1 MTHAVTADN
10 DRSTKTRLQR
20 LGMTL
25 GGVGLVLAAVA
36 GCTNSDSFM
45 DPSVVGRWERTPTTV
60 PILTHLAAIE
70 DDNVQFVEISE
81 ITPNDLLPEAEAY
94 RVGPGDFLNLT
105 VFDLIQ
111 RGQPEPLARTV
122 DQNGYIEIPQ
132 LGRIF
137 VSGLTEAGVADAIGL
152 RMADIVQD
160 PTVSVV
166 VAQRRQQLFH
176 LMGAVNAPGPYLI
189 PSSDYKL
196 LQALVSAGGF
206 PEFVK
211 EVYIIR
217 QVPLTPEAAGK
228 APEDPSDFGS
238 RTLPI
243 EVNRTPTDTEAE
255 DLLDVIE
262 DLSSSPV
269 VVSGGEGFDAIVSF
283 ETLERARLA
292 ERMAQPEPIINLIEP
307 SSDEMNRSDI
317 NSVGDATQPAQAPR
331 WIFREGEWVR
341 VQPQGM
347 AEATPESPA
356 PDPMAAAGALVTQR
370 VIRVPVKPL
379 VAGDARYNVVVR
391 PGDVVRVPPA
401 PTGNIYID
409 GQVVRPGVYQLPF
422 TGGLTL
428 NRALTAAGGLNGLAI
443 PERVDLTRM
452 VGPDQEATIMLNL
465 RAIAEGTQPELYLK
479 PNDRINVG
487 TNFWATPLAVIRGGF
502 RASYG
507 FGFLLDRN
515 FGSDVFGAPP
525 TNVN

>member
-1 MTHAVTADN
+1 MQPASNT
-10 DRSTKTRLQR
+10 SQR
-20 LGMTL
+20 RTL
-25 GGVGLVLAAVA
+25 GRSLLTLGLAGSLLATIP

-45 DPSVVGRWERTPTTV
+45 DPSVTGRWERTPTKV

-70 DDNVQFVEISE
+70 DEDTQYVEITD
-81 ITPNDLLPEAEAY
+81 ITPSDLLPEAEAY
-94 RVGPGDFLNLT
+94 RVGPGDFLNIT
-105 VFDLIQ
+105 AFDLIQ
-111 RGQPEPLARTV
+111 RNVPELLQRTV
-122 DQNGYIEIPQ
+122 DENGYIEIPQ

-137 VSGLTEAGVADAIGL
+137 VNGLTEPEVAREIESY
-152 RMADIVQD
+152 MADIIND
-160 PTVSVV
+160 PDVSVV

-176 LMGAVNAPGPYLI
+176 LMGAVNQPGPYLI
-189 PSSDYKL
+189 PASDYRL

-206 PEFVK
+206 PEYVK

-217 QVPLTPEAAGK
+217 QVPLTDEARGR
-228 APEDPSDFGS
+228 APESPGDFSRPPSTQSNNTDDPD
-238 RTLPI
+238 
-243 EVNRTPTDTEAE
+243 AE
-255 DLLDVIE
+255 DLLDVID
-262 DLSSSPV
+262 DLSAPSV
-269 VVSGGEGFDAIVSF
+269 VGAGGEFDRVPSF

-292 ERMAQPEPIINLIEP
+292 ERAEWQPEPIIDLIDPNDDNEP
-307 SSDEMNRSDI
+307 RGDI
-317 NSVGDATQPAQAPR
+317 AGVGDPSRPAQAPR

-341 VQPQGM
+341 VRPAGEV
-347 AEATPESPA
+347 AVTPASSEM
-356 PDPMAAAGALVTQR
+356 DPMDVASGLVTQR

-379 VAGDARYNVVVR
+379 VSGDARYNVIVR

-422 TGGLTL
+422 VGGLTL
-428 NRALTAAGGLNGLAI
+428 QRALTSAGGLNGLAI

-452 VGPDQEATIMLNL
+452 VGPDEEATIMLNL
-465 RAIAEGTQPELYLK
+465 RAIAEGTQPDLYLK

-515 FGSDVFGAPP
+515 FGNDVFGAPP
-525 TNVN
+525 TNVGN

>member
-1 MTHAVTADN
+1 MPRFMNTN
-10 DRSTKTRLQR
+10 PSRIRSGAL
-20 LGMTL
+20 LTL
-25 GGVGLVLAAVA
+25 GIA
-36 GCTNSDSFM
+36 GALLGTGCVNSDSFM
-45 DPSVVGRWERTPTTV
+45 DPSVTGRWERTPTKV

-70 DDNVQFVEISE
+70 DEDVQYVEVTD
-81 ITPNDLLPEAEAY
+81 ITPSDLLPEAEAY

-105 VFDLIQ
+105 IFDLVQRGIPELIQ
-111 RGQPEPLARTV
+111 RTV
-122 DQNGYIEIPQ
+122 DENGYIEIPQ

-137 VSGLTEAGVADAIGL
+137 VNGLTESQVADEIAA
-152 RMADIVQD
+152 RMSDIVLD

-189 PSSDYKL
+189 PASDYRL

-206 PEFVK
+206 PEYTK
-211 EVYIIR
+211 EVFIIR
-217 QVPLTPEAAGK
+217 QVPLTDEARGR
-228 APEDPSDFGS
+228 APETPVDFSRPPAQTQTNNQGDPD
-238 RTLPI
+238 
-243 EVNRTPTDTEAE
+243 AE
-255 DLLDVIE
+255 DLLDVID
-262 DLSSSPV
+262 DLSAPSVAPSV
-269 VVSGGEGFDAIVSF
+269 VGAGGEFDSIPSF

-292 ERMAQPEPIINLIEP
+292 ERANWQPEPIIDLIDPNDDNEP
-307 SSDEMNRSDI
+307 RGDI
-317 NSVGDATQPAQAPR
+317 AGVGDPTRPAQAPR
-331 WIFREGEWVR
+331 WIFRDGEWVR
-341 VQPQGM
+341 VQPAGEV
-347 AEATPESPA
+347 AVTPASDEPSA
-356 PDPMAAAGALVTQR
+356 MEIASGLVTQR

-379 VAGDARYNVVVR
+379 VSGDARYNVVVR
-391 PGDVVRVPPA
+391 PGDVVRVPPS

-428 NRALTAAGGLNGLAI
+428 QRALTSAGGLNGLAI
-443 PERVDLTRM
+443 PERVDLTRI

-465 RAIAEGTQPELYLK
+465 RAIAEGTQPDLYLK

-515 FGSDVFGAPP
+515 FGNDVFGAPP
-525 TNVN
+525 TNIR